1 MSTAAT
7 NTNPYFDTRAIST
20 GPLATSSFK
29 GPIYRQVLTMHSVA
43 PTFDRPVDSLLPQGT
58 RPMTTV
64 RNYTLATNI
73 IQESGPI
80 ALHGLELFGGR
91 FFNSVNTT
99 EYG

>member
-43 PTFDRPVDSLLPQGT
+43 PGSDRSVDSLLPQGT

-64 RNYTLATNI
+64 RNYTLVTNI

-80 ALHGLELFGGR
+80 ALCGLELLGGR